1 MRANTENKCNG
12 SVRRITFKAFGHV
25 GGERHPQLTACSVSC
40 MRLTDPSTAA
50 TIRDRLA
57 GGLGSNYFN
66 YMCPGRSAHRP
77 AGAWSTRRGQN
88 TSAPGRAHG
97 GRTARRPAT
106 GRRRGGGR
114 AAQDSSRAASGRGR
128 AAQGGPDMPAR
139 DILPPRRK

>member
-97 GRTARRPAT
+97 AAAGDRAAP
-106 GRRRGGGR
+106 GRRR

-128 AAQGGPDMPAR
+128 AAQGGPDIPAR
-139 DILPPRRK
+139 DIFPPYL